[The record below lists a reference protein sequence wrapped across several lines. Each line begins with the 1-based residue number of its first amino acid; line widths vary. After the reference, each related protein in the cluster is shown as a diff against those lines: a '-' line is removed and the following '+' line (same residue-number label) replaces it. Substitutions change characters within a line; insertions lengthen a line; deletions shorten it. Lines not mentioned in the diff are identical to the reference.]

1 MAQSPRLP
9 ERTVDDNSGV
19 RGNSLAAEFGGT
31 NALGEAVG
39 ASYEQTSPPPN
50 ASAAPKGNTANVFT
64 GLCEALNTWQQGL
77 VKDGTYTKADVY
89 EIQFIPASMA
99 DAQLKKPGSVDQSHT
114 PMQTG
119 STAKLQLD
127 PETNVLN
134 VTGRTVSVQAGTQII
149 QFIDQV
155 VRGST
160 YIGNQQLYQID
171 ELTDEVKKNP
181 AAVDRPI
188 AWYKISIQATDLG
201 PDPKRNDHAYK
212 MTYIVTPYGINETR
226 SQYFPR
232 TKFRGVQKNYD
243 YWFTGNNTSILNYE
257 QQLNTLYY
265 QVISEGLPLARSSAE
280 TNPYNLYKRSY
291 QNKSGQSDQY
301 ASGSANEPAANLAD
315 FLYTPEDFIKIDL
328 KIIGDPAWI
337 PQGEAA
343 GGVTAN
349 NFSFAAFNSDDGI
362 NFDAQEIAFS
372 VTFNQPE
379 DYNLDTGLMEVAS
392 NFKKQNGEYGR
403 NYPKQA
409 QVYRC
414 SHVKSVFSKGRFEQ
428 NLTGDLYADIPK
440 EGATSGISDQNRPR
454 TGPTSAQTRAADEV
468 IAQSIQTN
476 RVGSSLATEFG
487 GQDELALATG
497 SAVYNDDSTPAT
509 PSANSTPLPA
519 PPAQPSTSDA
529 DIVPTTS
536 VPTPST
542 ADIANSPNDGVK
554 EKLALAASYEERA
567 ATARA
572 AGELSNAATL
582 ARLAQNSR
590 ENAAADAKFG
600 APPNVKPL
608 QITARET

>member
-19 RGNSLAAEFGGT
+19 RGNSLAAEFGGAD
-31 NALGEAVG
+31 ALGNAVG
-39 ASYEQTSPPPN
+39 ASYEERTPPPK

-77 VKDGTYTKADVY
+77 VKAGTYSKADVY
-89 EIQFIPASMA
+89 EIQFVPASMA
-99 DAQLKKPGSVDQSHT
+99 DAQLKKPGSTDQTHT
-114 PMQTG
+114 PMQLR

-127 PETNVLN
+127 PDTNTLN

-155 VRGST
+155 IRNST
-160 YIGNQQLYQID
+160 YMGDQQTYQID
-171 ELTDEVKKNP
+171 EVTDEVKKNP
-181 AAVDRPI
+181 AGNDRPT

-201 PDPKRNDHAYK
+201 PDPGRNDHAYK

-243 YWFTGNNTSILNYE
+243 YWFTGANTAILNYE

-265 QVISEGLPLARSSAE
+265 QVISEGLPLVRSSAE

-291 QNKSGQSDQY
+291 QNKSNQSDQY
-301 ASGSANEPAANLAD
+301 ASGSTNEPAANLAD
-315 FLYTPEDFIKIDL
+315 FLYTPEDFIKVDL

-403 NYPKQA
+403 NYPKQS

-440 EGATSGISDQNRPR
+440 EGAATTNPAVSETRPS
-454 TGPTSAQTRAADEV
+454 TGPTPDQIRAADQV
-468 IAQSIQTN
+468 IAQSVQTG
-476 RVGSSLATEFG
+476 RVGSSAATEFG
-487 GQDELALATG
+487 GVDELLLATG
-497 SAVYNDDSTPAT
+497 SASPPSEST
-509 PSANSTPLPA
+509 
-519 PPAQPSTSDA
+519 
-529 DIVPTTS
+529 I
-536 VPTPST
+536 
-542 ADIANSPNDGVK
+542 
-554 EKLALAASYEERA
+554 
-567 ATARA
+567 
-572 AGELSNAATL
+572 
-582 ARLAQNSR
+582 
-590 ENAAADAKFG
+590 
-600 APPNVKPL
+600 PPNENRDTNTQPL
-608 QITARET
+608 QQTPPNSSGNLETRPALPTGAGVNNNPPQYGNREA

>member
-9 ERTVDDNSGV
+9 ERTIEENSGV

-31 NALGEAVG
+31 DALGNAVG
-39 ASYEQTSPPPN
+39 ASYEQTSPPPK
-50 ASAAPKGNTANVFT
+50 ASVAPKGNTANVFT

-77 VKDGTYTKADVY
+77 VKDGTYKRADVY
-89 EIQFIPASMA
+89 EIVFVPTSMA
-99 DAQLKKPGSVDQSHT
+99 DAQLKKPGAVDQSHT
-114 PMQTG
+114 PMQLG

-155 VRGST
+155 LRGST

-171 ELTDEVKKNP
+171 ELNDNVNKNP
-181 AAVDRPI
+181 AAVDRPT
-188 AWYKISIQATDLG
+188 AWYKISIQVTDLG
-201 PDPKRNDHAYK
+201 PDPDRNDSAYK
-212 MTYIVTPYGINETR
+212 MTYIVSPYGINETR

-243 YWFTGNNTSILNYE
+243 YWFTGANTAILNYE

-265 QVISEGLPLARSSAE
+265 QVISEGLPAVRSSE

-291 QNKSGQSDQY
+291 QPRSGQSDQY
-301 ASGSANEPAANLAD
+301 ASGAANEPAANLAD
-315 FLYTPEDFIKIDL
+315 FLYTPEDFATIDL

-343 GGVTAN
+343 GGISAN

-362 NFDAQEIAFS
+362 NFDSQEIAFS

-392 NFKKQNGEYGR
+392 NFKKQDGEFGR

-414 SHVKSVFSKGRFEQ
+414 QHVKSVFSKGRFEQ
-428 NLTGDLYADIPK
+428 TLNGTLYTDIPK
-440 EGATSGISDQNRPR
+440 EGAAAASNQNRPR
-454 TGPTSAQTRAADEV
+454 TGPTPEQARAADEV
-468 IAQSIQTN
+468 IAQSVKTN

-497 SAVYNDDSTPAT
+497 SAVYNDDPTPVT

-529 DIVPTTS
+529 DI
-536 VPTPST
+536 TPILIPAPRAINTIS
-542 ADIANSPNDGVK
+542 SPNV
-554 EKLALAASYEERA
+554 
-567 ATARA
+567 T
-572 AGELSNAATL
+572 
-582 ARLAQNSR
+582 
-590 ENAAADAKFG
+590 
-600 APPNVKPL
+600 PP
-608 QITARET
+608 QTTARET